1 METFNKMKSVSL
13 DTNNNLEKDFLHL
26 DILEKL

>member
-1 METFNKMKSVSL
+1 METFNKMESVSL

-26 DILEKL
+26 DVLEKL

>member
-1 METFNKMKSVSL
+1 METFNKMESVSL